1 MKSPF
6 FYSNPPAGH
15 EIPITAIARSIKR
28 IRENPSG
35 KLVET
40 MQILLGSRHM
50 LYLSSGRAALW
61 LILKALSNIN
71 PKKREVIIPAY
82 TCPAVISA
90 LLKANLKPV
99 LCDINNADYGFS
111 GEGLQRKIN
120 KDTLAAIIVHLFGY
134 PANIEEV
141 NEYCKEYDAFV
152 IEDAAQA
159 FGNTLLNCPGR
170 KLGLLGDA
178 GFFSFG
184 RGKPISVFHGGIFTT
199 NRDEVFQ
206 EASKVYNNLDHH
218 MRFQDLKYGLM
229 LCSYEIFSNPY
240 LYWIPQRIPFLRLG
254 ETIFEPNFTVSQG
267 IALATSLVIEMM
279 GSIEKEKEIRKKN
292 SQWYSRNL
300 GVIPEVQRASS
311 PEFPYLR
318 YPLIVKDRKVRDRI
332 LERLKSYG
340 TGAALFYPCPLNEL
354 PGLKEILQDTNI
366 YPNAKKLSDSLIT
379 LPVHSGVTAY
389 HREKIIEII
398 KDLSH

>member
-1 MKSPF
+1 M
-6 FYSNPPAGH
+6 
-15 EIPITAIARSIKR
+15 TIAHCIKR
-28 IRENPSG
+28 VWENSSSN
-35 KLVET
+35 LFEI
-40 MQILLGSRHM
+40 MQNLLGTRHT

-90 LLKANLKPV
+90 LLKANLKPI
-99 LCDINNADYGFS
+99 LCDINNTDYGFS
-111 GEGLQRKIN
+111 GQEFQRKIN

-141 NEYCKEYDAFV
+141 KEYCRQYNVFA

-159 FGNTLLNCPGR
+159 FGNTLLNSPRR

-184 RGKPISVFHGGIFTT
+184 RGKPISVLHGGILAT
-199 NRDEVFQ
+199 NTDEIFQ
-206 EASKVYNNLDHH
+206 GASKIYNNLNHH
-218 MRFQDLKYGLM
+218 MRFQDLRYGLM
-229 LCSYEIFSNPY
+229 LSSYELFSNPY
-240 LYWIPQRIPFLRLG
+240 LYWIPEGIPFLRLG
-254 ETIFEPNFTVSQG
+254 ETIFEPNFTVSKG
-267 IALATSLVIEMM
+267 IALATSLVIEMI

-300 GVIPEVQRASS
+300 EVFPWVQRTSS
-311 PEFPYLR
+311 SEFPYLR

-354 PGLKEILQDTNI
+354 PGLREILQDSNI
-366 YPNAKKLSDSLIT
+366 YANAKMLSDTLIT
-379 LPVHSGVTAY
+379 LPVHSGVTESL
-389 HREKIIEII
+389 RQKILTLIGGE
-398 KDLSH
+398 LSA